1 LKTSNELPSSSTQFL
16 LQKPFNQPGSFT
28 VFRPFS
34 SLSLC
39 FKNPETSM
47 KKTIQ
52 KIMILSF
59 CVGVGLTLSC
69 KKDALTNPANC
80 SKDADKVTNAAI
92 AYGNNQ
98 T

>member
-16 LQKPFNQPGSFT
+16 LFKNHSINQ
-28 VFRPFS
+28 VVLPFS
-34 SLSLC
+34 THSPVFC
-39 FKNPETSM
+39 FVSKTTKQYEKDNP
-47 KKTIQ
+47 
-52 KIMILSF
+52 KITILSF